1 MTSEQRRILVQRESD
16 RARHHLA
23 QADEMMTLGHW
34 DMAANRQYYA
44 CYHAVQALFVSHEVS
59 GATHKGTISQFSLY
73 FVKTGIIGVEYGSFL
88 SRMMQL
94 RTKAD
99 YNCYYDISKDEVQ
112 SLSAPT
118 HDFVET
124 VLNLVKK
131 HEY

>member
-1 MTSEQRRILVQRESD
+1 MTPEQRQILVQREAD

-23 QADEMMTLGHW
+23 QADEMLTLGHW

-44 CYHAVQALFVSHEVS
+44 CYHAVQALFVSREIS
-59 GATHKGTISQFSLY
+59 GATHKGMISQFSLY
-73 FVKTGIIGVEYGSFL
+73 FVKIGLISIEKGSFL

-99 YNCYYDISKDEVQ
+99 YNCFYDISKDEVQ
-112 SLSAPT
+112 SLIDPT

-124 VLNLVKK
+124 VLNLVK
-131 HEY
+131 

>member
-1 MTSEQRRILVQRESD
+1 MTSEQRQILVQSETD

-23 QADEMMTLGHW
+23 QADEMLTLGHW
-34 DMAANRQYYA
+34 DMAANRQYYS

-59 GATHKGTISQFSLY
+59 GATHKGMISQFSLH
-73 FVKTGIIGVEYGSFL
+73 FVKTGIISVEYGSFL

-94 RTKAD
+94 RMKAD

-112 SLSAPT
+112 SLSELT

-124 VLNLVKK
+124 VLKFIK
-131 HEY
+131 QT

>member
-1 MTSEQRRILVQRESD
+1 MTPEQRQILVQREAD

-23 QADEMMTLGHW
+23 QADEMLTLGHW

-44 CYHAVQALFVSHEVS
+44 CYHAVQALFVSREIS
-59 GATHKGTISQFSLY
+59 GATHKGMISQFSLY
-73 FVKTGIIGVEYGSFL
+73 FVKTGLISIEKGSFL

-99 YNCYYDISKDEVQ
+99 YNCFYDISKDEVQ
-112 SLSAPT
+112 SLIDPT

-124 VLNLVKK
+124 VLNLVK
-131 HEY
+131 